1 MQNPFSR
8 RNFIVTAAGGA
19 LAAARSP
26 VLGAAETRMR
36 PEFKVPADFCI
47 EPVSEA
53 ETDPFRRAVTAGDAD
68 VVAGFLAKDPA
79 LLYARDAQGQSV
91 YLLACY
97 EQRTNVMTLL
107 ESKGLVLDVYEAAAA
122 GKIDRLTEILR
133 TAPGLVRVPNLA
145 GDTPMHVAAKCGQSA
160 AIDNMITFGPNFAQP
175 SPKRKNA
182 TVAHIGVASANQPA
196 AEAIAFATIGNGMA
210 VNLATTDGDTILH
223 CAARAG
229 YPRVVRLLLQKG
241 ADASAR
247 NAAGQSP
254 LDIAQSGGHAEAA
267 ALLRNAGNIER
278 DYYGKRY
285 EYDPKFGALKRDDTN
300 GLPRE
305 FVDALAVVSHFSLDR
320 VKKWIELCPDLLNT
334 RATWDELPVEA
345 AAHMGRPDIGGIFLG
360 RGASYS
366 ICTATVF
373 GSLAE
378 VKRMLA
384 EDPLRIHERGAHSF
398 PLLWYTAFGNS
409 AAGGKPKPD
418 AAEFLIQA
426 GADVNDDMRGRTVL
440 HTAATSGHQEMCRYF
455 LEKGLNPLQ
464 RGTTFLGT
472 QDAIEAAELAKHP
485 EVAAMLRDWVK
496 QHPARS

>member
-19 LAAARSP
+19 IAAASAP
-26 VLGAAETRMR
+26 AAAIGGTHAR
-36 PEFKVPADFCI
+36 PLSDVPMEFAIDAI
-47 EPVSEA
+47 SEV
-53 ETDPFRRAVTAGDAD
+53 ETDPFRRAVIEGDANT
-68 VVAGFLAKDPA
+68 VSAFLAKDPS

-97 EQRTNVMTLL
+97 AQRSSVMALL
-107 ESKGLVLDVYEAAAA
+107 ESKGLVLDVYEAAGA

-133 TAPGLVRVPNLA
+133 TAPGLVRTPNLA
-145 GDTPMHVAAKCGQSA
+145 GDTPMHVAALCGQSS

-175 SPKRKNA
+175 SPRRKNA

-196 AEAIAFATIGNGMA
+196 AEAIAFATIGNGMP
-210 VNLATTDGDTILH
+210 VNVATTDGDAILH

-241 ADASAR
+241 ADA
-247 NAAGQSP
+247 AAGNPAGQTP
-254 LDIAQSGGHAEAA
+254 LDLAQIGGHAEAA
-267 ALLRNAGNIER
+267 ALLRNAADTAR

-285 EYDPKFGALKRDDTN
+285 EYDPKFGALNRDDTN

-345 AAHMGRPDIGGIFLG
+345 AAHMGRPDIGGVFLD

-384 EDPLRIHERGAHSF
+384 EDPQRIHERGAHSF

-409 AAGGKPKPD
+409 TAGGKPNPD

-426 GADVNDDMRGRTVL
+426 GADVNEDMRGRTVL
-440 HTAATSGHQEMCRYF
+440 HTAAASGHLELCRYF

-464 RGTTFLGT
+464 KGTTFLGT

-485 EVAAMLRDWVK
+485 EVATMLRDWVNH
-496 QHPARS
+496 HPARS

>member
-19 LAAARSP
+19 LAASSAPVVAIARASKQP
-26 VLGAAETRMR
+26 T
-36 PEFKVPADFCI
+36 PTVPLELNNDPMSDV
-47 EPVSEA
+47 EN
-53 ETDPFRRAVTAGDAD
+53 DPFRRAVIAGDANA
-68 VVAGFLAKDPA
+68 VAGFLSKDPA

-97 EQRTNVMTLL
+97 AQRTNVMTLF
-107 ESKGLVLDVYEAAAA
+107 ESKGLVLDAYEAAGA

-133 TAPGLVRVPNLA
+133 TAPGLVRTPNLA
-145 GDTPMHVAAKCGQSA
+145 GDTPMHVAALCGQSA

-175 SPKRKNA
+175 SAKRKNA
-182 TVAHIGVASANQPA
+182 TVAHIGVASPNQPA
-196 AEAIAFATIGNGMA
+196 AEAIAFATIGNGML
-210 VNLATTDGDTILH
+210 VSISTTDGDSILH

-247 NAAGQSP
+247 NAAGQTP
-254 LDIAQSGGHAEAA
+254 LDCALSGGHAEAA
-267 ALLRNAGNIER
+267 ALLRNAGGIQR
-278 DYYGKRY
+278 DYYGKRF

-345 AAHMGRPDIGGIFLG
+345 AAHMGRPDIGGVFLD

-373 GSLAE
+373 GSLSE

-384 EDPLRIHERGAHSF
+384 EDPQRIHERGAHSF

-409 AAGGKPKPD
+409 TAGGKPNPD
-418 AAEFLIQA
+418 AAELLIQA
-426 GADVNDDMRGRTVL
+426 GADVNEDMRGRTVL
-440 HTAATSGHQEMCRYF
+440 HTAATSGHMEMCRYF
-455 LEKGLNPLQ
+455 LEKGLNPSQ
-464 RGTTFLGT
+464 KGTTFLGT